1 MTWARASA
9 EPYLEYL
16 THLKA
21 RSTPASGASYI
32 QEDPVDWKEQLR
44 NKAFGLLA
52 DPRVSALL
60 QDPRVTQK
68 IVSAFQLKA
77 NLEKRLE
84 ESGRSIAKRLHL
96 ASETEVQELRRA
108 VARLERQLEQARH
121 EDAEI
126 ETDTRALS

>member
-1 MTWARASA
+1 M
-9 EPYLEYL
+9 
-16 THLKA
+16 
-21 RSTPASGASYI
+21 
-32 QEDPVDWKEQLR
+32 DWKEQLR